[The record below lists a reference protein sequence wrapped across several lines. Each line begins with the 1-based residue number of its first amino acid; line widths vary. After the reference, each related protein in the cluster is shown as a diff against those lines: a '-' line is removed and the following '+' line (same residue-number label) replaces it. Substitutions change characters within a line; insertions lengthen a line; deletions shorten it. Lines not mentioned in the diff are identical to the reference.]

1 MRKRIARGIRR
12 RLRKARKKS
21 ADVPYALAS
30 RVCRFDPRESL
41 IICSDPRGGSTWIT
55 EVVSRI
61 SKTAVLWEPLNG
73 RQVPYFRP
81 LKFAWRDPLAD
92 TDEYRHTSPLVQ
104 HIPEDADWPEARAAF
119 EQLLQ
124 GKVLNAWMGFM
135 ASPVDLV
142 RAERLLVKFIHAN
155 ALLPWLTRAF
165 SFRYAPIHL
174 VRHPFAVVASQ
185 VKHGNW
191 DYDFVRFPLPDGP
204 YSEYYTRHAAFLAGL
219 TTREEMLTAAWC
231 FSNLVP
237 LQSARRDEDWITIH
251 YEHLLLDPEA
261 DINRVFKRWGL
272 PVPEGA
278 LDEIRT
284 PSASAKETTFQD
296 SVEKQLAKWTSVF
309 SPDQLRRMAA
319 VLNYFEVAHYD
330 QGLYPKVPEKL
341 S

>member
-1 MRKRIARGIRR
+1 M
-12 RLRKARKKS
+12 
-21 ADVPYALAS
+21 AS

-61 SKTAVLWEPLNG
+61 PHTAVLWEPLNG
-73 RQVPYFRP
+73 RQVPYFRR
-81 LKFAWRDPLAD
+81 LHFAWRDPLAD

-104 HIPEDADWPEARAAF
+104 HIPEDADWPEARIAF

-165 SFRYAPIHL
+165 GFRYAPIHL

-191 DYDFVRFPLPDGP
+191 DYDFVRFPLPEGP

-231 FSNLVP
+231 FSNLAALRSP
-237 LQSARRDEDWITIH
+237 RRDRDWITIH
-251 YEHLLLDPEA
+251 YEHLLLNPEA
-261 DINRVFKRWGL
+261 DVSRVFKRWGL

-319 VLNYFEVAHYD
+319 VLAYFDVACYNAEHT
-330 QGLYPKVPEKL
+330 VPL
-341 S
+341 VSRQAG